1 MYIELGLKLV
11 LRSWKKRVNKYYVIF
26 EISRFQICE
35 YCEYPIDWWDTYDT
49 SYFLILVATT
59 MKFQVLMFLVILL
72 MDAELVSGC
81 ECNGL
86 QIYDGNS
93 GRQIG
98 QCLTTLGGR
107 YWCYVNPY
115 SGCYD
120 AKKSS
125 RTTGSFQLEY
135 SFLACNNLK
144 EPPAYKKK
152 RSIFFRKAFSA

>member
-1 MYIELGLKLV
+1 MRFRDSKF
-11 LRSWKKRVNKYYVIF
+11 VNT
-26 EISRFQICE
+26 
-35 YCEYPIDWWDTYDT
+35 YCEYPIDWWDTYNTSIYT

-59 MKFQVLMFLVILL
+59 MKFQVLIFLVILL

-98 QCLTTLGGR
+98 QCLTSLGGR